1 MEKLR
6 AGLEIENVP
15 HDLSVILGDS
25 ESDGGIKDGKLLIE
39 FAEAIVSRDAQS
51 LSAARD
57 KIVATMGLESLV
69 DAAAVAGAF
78 QGLDRIANG
87 TGIPI
92 EKAKARMTKDLR
104 EELGLNKFSTAILPD
119 DWEEDTNG
127 EALDWGPATH
137 AET

>member
-87 TGIPI
+87 TALQILLFDKGFGLLNWTHYCQFFP
-92 EKAKARMTKDLR
+92 EASQLRPAR
-104 EELGLNKFSTAILPD
+104 KF
-119 DWEEDTNG
+119 
-127 EALDWGPATH
+127 
-137 AET
+137 